1 MAKAETELN
10 EAVAQAILPPAL
22 ATSSSDPHG
31 SRQGDV
37 EMETMETPSEAPV
50 ATVFMQVDTD
60 DDRRHPDDADPPEYA
75 AEHSATLEEPSMFD
89 TDSATLL
96 SPQVW
101 SVAEKNL
108 ESMTAAELEDIKRK
122 TCAEEWRNMVEL
134 HQVQPVPE
142 VTGDRQVEGTPMI
155 LSIADGGRVIANAM
169 RSYGSRVRKT
179 VHVQAYVCAGIAQ
192 TMTRPVVLAFQHPL
206 MSDYPLN
213 YDVPSEW
220 VYPVRDNN
228 RQDVVRSYAKEAAR
242 IVFDYAGIALCG
254 SEMPI
259 IELQRDPYFTR
270 NA

>member
-1 MAKAETELN
+1 MLEGGAQEQLLATRDGTPLRILEADDLKKGAVIEMTGATEVETGPDDPSPTGQRIFIVTRNGEHYLETTAPGEDESRISARIKEAEKDVASAVSRSIHSVIDAITVVDQTLVQLNMAKADTELN
-10 EAVAQAILPPAL
+10 EAVAQAILPPAR

-60 DDRRHPDDADPPEYA
+60 DGRRRPDDAHPPQYA
-75 AEHSATLEEPSMFD
+75 AEYSATLEEPSMFD

-134 HQVQPVPE
+134 HQ
-142 VTGDRQVEGTPMI
+142 
-155 LSIADGGRVIANAM
+155 
-169 RSYGSRVRKT
+169 
-179 VHVQAYVCAGIAQ
+179 
-192 TMTRPVVLAFQHPL
+192 
-206 MSDYPLN
+206 
-213 YDVPSEW
+213 
-220 VYPVRDNN
+220 
-228 RQDVVRSYAKEAAR
+228 EA
-242 IVFDYAGIALCG
+242 L
-254 SEMPI
+254 P
-259 IELQRDPYFTR
+259 
-270 NA
+270 